1 VLNSDPTNLQATK
14 GYNQGQLQ
22 ACLAANTCHQVP
34 YDYLRGE
41 AFFQLDT
48 RFSRTFKFG
57 EKPKL
62 ELIFQ
67 AFDLTNHAN
76 FGANYQGNI
85 RSATFMQPTNFIT
98 GSGVIVPKS
107 FSGEF
112 GARFSF

>member
-1 VLNSDPTNLQATK
+1 
-14 GYNQGQLQ
+14 
-22 ACLAANTCHQVP
+22 
-34 YDYLRGE
+34 LRGE

-48 RFSRTFKFG
+48 RVSRTFKFG
-57 EKPKL
+57 EKARL

-67 AFDLTNHAN
+67 AFDLTNRAN
-76 FGANYQGNI
+76 FGGNYQGNI